1 MMANT
6 FNITNTFSIRAASF
20 IPRDNSNAVKIIT
33 TAAMISMTPPL
44 LPNGLDNDLGKEMPN
59 GAIRPL
65 KLAEKPEATKATA
78 IKYSAKSA
86 QPATHPN
93 NYQKNINP

>member
-1 MMANT
+1 
-6 FNITNTFSIRAASF
+6 
-20 IPRDNSNAVKIIT
+20 
-33 TAAMISMTPPL
+33 MISMTPPL
-44 LPNGLDNDLGKEMPN
+44 LPNGLDNDLGKIPN

-93 NYQKNINP
+93 NSPKEH

>member
-1 MMANT
+1 
-6 FNITNTFSIRAASF
+6 
-20 IPRDNSNAVKIIT
+20 
-33 TAAMISMTPPL
+33 MTPPL

-93 NYQKNINP
+93 N

>member
-65 KLAEKPEATKATA
+65 AEKPEATKATA

-93 NYQKNINP
+93 NPPKEH

>member
-1 MMANT
+1 MQLN
-6 FNITNTFSIRAASF
+6 NHYS
-20 IPRDNSNAVKIIT
+20 SNDINDT
-33 TAAMISMTPPL
+33 TVT
-44 LPNGLDNDLGKEMPN
+44 PNGLDNDLGKEMPN

-93 NYQKNINP
+93 NSPKEH

>member
-33 TAAMISMTPPL
+33 TAAMISMAPPL

-65 KLAEKPEATKATA
+65 KLAEKPGSNESNSNKVFC
-78 IKYSAKSA
+78 
-86 QPATHPN
+86 
-93 NYQKNINP
+93 